1 MKEKIIWFVLG
12 YIYCIIVTYIMNYKK
27 VKKRK
32 KSVKKYDV
40 NN

>member
-1 MKEKIIWFVLG
+1 MQEKIIWFVLG

-27 VKKRK
+27 VKRRK
-32 KSVKKYDV
+32 KKVKKYDV